1 MLQTKV
7 IGQSNEDTKQFK
19 DFFNRAKSPGTM
31 QYYMQQADSPVPVD
45 QGQQANKMAVRAAT
59 AYMTGG
65 ASEAPVINK
74 GVEYLTELLFV
85 NKGTPSVPPIQGFEI
100 GANPVL
106 PPVEGGI
113 AYAAPQFRGEAA
125 PMGMREPQI
134 REGLK
139 ENDPLLTMG
148 QSPNVGMKSDDPITG
163 QTEIQSTND
172 PIGIKSIRDRY
183 AAMAMRKQKMDEVE
197 GRDQSGMEG
206 MGAGSPQTFMP
217 SSTLEGHSNNPYHAP
232 GMIDTSNN
240 FLAPSDFNSSQFKLS
255 PGTTEEVPF
264 TNEDGTTSSPL
275 SFEFNKGT
283 HKVAGIDPQK
293 YAIGDNNVQPIGQK
307 YYGQTIAPNLQPV
320 KIPSP
325 WDKFR
330 GFWMNNWNRKPSEK
344 GLSEAP
350 TEKYNKNLAAKK
362 SHNADMMLKSEKITG
377 EKLKNYILAQEN
389 GLA

>member
-74 GVEYLTELLFV
+74 GVEYLTDLLFV

-148 QSPNVGMKSDDPITG
+148 QSPNVGMRSNDPITG

-255 PGTTEEVPF
+255 PGPTEEKPL
-264 TNEDGTTSSPL
+264 TNEDGTANYGL
-275 SFEFNKGT
+275 SFNFST
-283 HKVAGIDPQK
+283 GINPVPN
-293 YAIGDNNVQPIGQK
+293 IGEMA
-307 YYGQTIAPNLQPV
+307 YGQTIDPNKQPV
-320 KIPSP
+320 KIPSLL
-325 WDKFR
+325 DKLR
-330 GFWMNNWNRKPSEK
+330 GGFMNIIDRKPSETNI
-344 GLSEAP
+344 SSI
-350 TEKYNKNLAAKK
+350 EKEPYNKLAAAEK
-362 SHNADMMLKSEKITG
+362 SHNADMLLKKAKIQNQ
-377 EKLKNYILAQEN
+377 EMANIILAKEN
-389 GLA
+389 GLLG